1 MLLLNMDR
9 ATQASTTHGEPAGP
23 SISAGLPPGANDTAI
38 GPVVMVADDETDLTD
53 EICSYLGRNGIQ
65 PIAAHNFADAIKI
78 LTTRHVDAILLD
90 QRFGPVDTLP
100 LLPTLRMVTQAPILI
115 HTGNRDEADRVQGLE
130 LGADDFLLKPV
141 SGRELVARLRA
152 WLRHVP
158 PQTSPPANG
167 AQPAPVQMALAIP
180 HPPEAGWRILTN
192 ARRLHRPDGTPL
204 RLTSAEFDILA
215 ALAAKPGEVRSR
227 EELTRQVFRR
237 SWRPGDRAVDNAV
250 LHLRQ
255 KLAEE
260 FSDGCIVT
268 VRQIGYVF
276 TGFPKP

>member
-1 MLLLNMDR
+1 MFVLNTNRNQQSR
-9 ATQASTTHGEPAGP
+9 AAPAKAEVAAIP
-23 SISAGLPPGANDTAI
+23 AGLPQGANDKTI

-53 EICSYLGRNGIQ
+53 ELCDYLGRNGIQ
-65 PIAAHNFADAIKI
+65 PIAANNFADAFKI

-115 HTGNRDEADRVQGLE
+115 HTGNRDEGDRVLGLE

-152 WLRHVP
+152 RLRHAP
-158 PQTSPPANG
+158 PQMPAPANG
-167 AQPAPVQMALAIP
+167 PQPAPVQMALAMP
-180 HPPEAGWRILTN
+180 APPEVGWRILSTE
-192 ARRLHRPDGTPL
+192 RRLHRPDGTAL
-204 RLTSAEFDILA
+204 RLTTAEFDTLA
-215 ALAAKPGEVRSR
+215 ALAAKTGEACSR
-227 EELTRQVFRR
+227 EQLTRLVFRR
-237 SWRPGDRAVDNAV
+237 IWQPGDRAVDNAV

-255 KLAEE
+255 KLADDLG
-260 FSDGCIVT
+260 DGCIVT
-268 VRQIGYVF
+268 LRQLGYVF